1 MLASVLNS
9 TRRRALIRVWKARK
23 GPGLTDEES
32 AHAFERFWRGRR
44 DRLGSGLGLAIVKAT
59 AERHAGRATVDGSEF
74 AIEVPA
80 LRELSNNAGKPGGE
94 PEKGQ

>member
-1 MLASVLNS
+1 MHDE
-9 TRRRALIRVWKARK
+9 

-94 PEKGQ
+94 PEKGH